1 MSNET
6 LTTGSVEYY
15 FSIAIDAE
23 VDPKVACK
31 YVDQFNS
38 ENYLIDLDF
47 ECSDADGEDVYFD
60 IYGRVTESEI
70 CPD

>member
-1 MSNET
+1 M
-6 LTTGSVEYY
+6 
-15 FSIAIDAE
+15 
-23 VDPKVACK
+23 ACK
-31 YVDQFNS
+31 YVNQFNS

-47 ECSDADGEDVYFD
+47 DCSDVDGEDVYFD